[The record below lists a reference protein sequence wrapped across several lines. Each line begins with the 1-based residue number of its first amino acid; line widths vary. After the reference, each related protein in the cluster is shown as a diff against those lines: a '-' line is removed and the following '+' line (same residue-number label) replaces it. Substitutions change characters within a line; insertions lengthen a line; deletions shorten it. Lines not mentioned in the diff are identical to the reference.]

1 MLLKYEDDDSIWKSY
16 PFSEI
21 CKSVIIKSGEKDLLI
36 RTILNNG
43 GSRDKIFTLENKLF
57 SKVLSTESDNHSFQ
71 DMGIVVNF
79 VTHYSGKVSKELIT
93 ITMDIEGV
101 WKITMPEVM
110 GGKSQGKVIGNGTMI
125 LKR

>member
-1 MLLKYEDDDSIWKSY
+1 MKK
-16 PFSEI
+16 
-21 CKSVIIKSGEKDLLI
+21 EK
-36 RTILNNG
+36 RMKKCT
-43 GSRDKIFTLENKLF
+43 TA
-57 SKVLSTESDNHSFQ
+57 NHSFQ

-101 WKITMPEVM
+101 WKIPMPEVM